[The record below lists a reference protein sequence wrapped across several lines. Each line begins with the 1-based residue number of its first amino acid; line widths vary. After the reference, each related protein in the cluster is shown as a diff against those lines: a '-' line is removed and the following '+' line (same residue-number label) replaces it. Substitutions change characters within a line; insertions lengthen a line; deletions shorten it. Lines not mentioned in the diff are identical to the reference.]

1 MLIEASKACLLLVDV
16 QDRLMPVMHQAER
29 VADNCVTLLKTAET
43 LDLPIIMT
51 EQYPKGLGPTIPEL
65 EHKNAMIFDK
75 LSFSALRDEAIKAH
89 FKTMEDSGF
98 TQVIMAGIEA
108 HVCVLQSALDLK
120 KSGFEVFV
128 VADAISSRSPESVE
142 LALARL
148 RENGVHLV
156 NVEMAVFELAGKA
169 GTPEFK
175 ALSAL
180 IK

>member
-1 MLIEASKACLLLVDV
+1 MLIEASKACLLLIDV
-16 QDRLMPVMHQAER
+16 QDRLMPAMHQAER
-29 VADNCVTLLKTAET
+29 VADNCVVLLKTAAT
-43 LDLPIIMT
+43 LDLPIIIT

-65 EHKNAMIFDK
+65 EHEGAMIFEK
-75 LSFSALRDEAIKAH
+75 LSFSAMRDDAIRAH
-89 FKTMEDSGF
+89 FKSMEDSGF
-98 TQVIMAGIEA
+98 KHVVIAGIEA
-108 HVCVLQSALDLK
+108 HVCVLQTALDLK
-120 KSGFEVFV
+120 KAGFEVFV
-128 VADAISSRSPESVE
+128 VADAVASRSARSVE

-148 RENGVHLV
+148 STNGVQVL

>member
-16 QDRLMPVMHQAER
+16 QDRLMPAMHQAER
-29 VADNCVTLLKTAET
+29 VADNCVVLLKTAEK
-43 LDLPIIMT
+43 LDLPIIIT

-65 EHKNAMIFDK
+65 EHKGAMIFEK
-75 LSFSALRDEAIKAH
+75 LSFSAMRDDAIRAH
-89 FKTMEDSGF
+89 FKAMEDSGF
-98 TQVIMAGIEA
+98 KHVVMAGIEA
-108 HVCVLQSALDLK
+108 HVCVLQTAMDLK
-120 KSGFEVFV
+120 KAGFDVFV
-128 VADAISSRSPESVE
+128 VADAISSRTVQSVE

-148 RENGVHLV
+148 GDNGIQTI